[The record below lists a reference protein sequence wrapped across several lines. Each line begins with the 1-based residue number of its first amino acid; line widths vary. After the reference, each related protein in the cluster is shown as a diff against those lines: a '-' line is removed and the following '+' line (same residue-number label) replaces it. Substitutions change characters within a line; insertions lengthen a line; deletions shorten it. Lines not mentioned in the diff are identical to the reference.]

1 MELKNY
7 QKRAISEARTFLELL
22 AAEKSKENRHAS
34 ADAWEETK
42 RKFSLPGIYRE
53 HRNGLG
59 KDVPTF
65 CVKVPTGGGK
75 TLLATQLL
83 GVVYQ
88 TILKKHNGAGLVLW
102 VVPSDQIYK
111 DTLKALRDRRHFYR
125 ESLEFAVAR
134 RIEVWEK
141 QEINRLTPG
150 QLQSNLNILLL
161 KLAGTNRVDREQLKF
176 FRDSGGNI
184 VQHFPPEDEPERHK
198 ALKNNIPNLDM
209 LAEDEKTGQYLVK
222 TSLANLVRLC
232 QPAVILDEGHKATST
247 LARKTIE
254 GFNASIVIELS
265 ATPQKEANILVR
277 VTGRELLDEQMIK
290 LPINVANSNQKS
302 WKDCL
307 TQARDRRS
315 ELAALAEKHYRAT
328 GHLIRPIVLVQVE
341 RTGKKQ
347 QEVGLVHSEHV
358 KAHLIERLD
367 VPESAIAVKTSDR
380 DDIEGIDLLAEDCPI
395 QWIITK
401 AALQEGWDCPFA
413 YILVSLNNTARQQAM
428 TQLVGRVLRQPYAER
443 AGAPLADLNESYV
456 FCLRR
461 RAADIVREVKKALE
475 QEGYEGDLM
484 SVVDRSEGT
493 GTANAFRESQMRQ
506 EFRGYY
512 REFDGKVYLPR
523 FCVKH
528 NGTYEALDYFRHL
541 ISQVDE
547 GEFNFADA
555 DWNLDQELAAAKDSF
570 YRITIEQDD
579 PQPVDQRAAAVLE
592 TDDRVKSWLVASLSF
607 TYYSY
612 KQLRAIVEGA
622 TKHLLKHA
630 PKLVG
635 QLALVKFP
643 LRERITGLIQRQTD
657 QQTQAAFE
665 ALYKKKSLC
674 FFLEC
679 REARFEIP
687 PKVNIRETRWLVRD
701 NNEPIQRSLFDRVAD
716 NLNQYE
722 RSVALFL
729 DDHPQVLWWY
739 RNLIGPEY
747 FSIQGYRRNKIYPDF
762 VVQRGKN
769 KKPTASVLVVESK
782 GKQLKGNE
790 DTNYKRSVAE
800 YFGKVGHKVPWQ
812 KLSRD
817 FADQTF
823 RFQVLDEGEYQDRDW
838 RADLRKAL
846 EEPLLEEHRAQAEST
861 TSSP

>member
-7 QKRAISEARTFLELL
+7 QKRALSETRIFLEAL
-22 AAEKSKENRHAS
+22 AAEQARDNRHSS
-34 ADAWEETK
+34 ADAWEEVKK
-42 RKFSLPGIYRE
+42 RFSLPGIYRE
-53 HRNGLG
+53 HKNGLG
-59 KDVPTF
+59 RDVPTI
-65 CVKVPTGGGK
+65 CIKVPTGGGK
-75 TLLATQLL
+75 TLLATQFL
-83 GVVYQ
+83 GLVHQ
-88 TILKKHNGAGLVLW
+88 TILKRRNGAGLVLW

-125 ESLEFAVAR
+125 ESLEFAVSR

-141 QEINRLTPG
+141 HEIARLTPG
-150 QLQSNLNILLL
+150 QLQNNFNVLLL

-184 VQHFPPEDEPERHK
+184 IQHFPPEDEPERHK
-198 ALKNNIPNLDM
+198 ALKESIPNLDM
-209 LAEDEKTGQYLVK
+209 LAEDSGTGEYLCK

-254 GFNASIVIELS
+254 GFNASIVIALS

-277 VTGRELLDEQMIK
+277 VSGRELLDEQMIK
-290 LPINVANSNQKS
+290 LPINVANSSQKS

-307 TQARDRRS
+307 TQARDRQA
-315 ELAALAEKHYRAT
+315 ELAVLAEKHYRVT
-328 GHLIRPIVLVQVE
+328 GRLIRPIVLVQVE

-347 QEVGLVHSEHV
+347 QDVGLVHSEHV

-380 DDIEGIDLLAEDCPI
+380 DDIEGLDLLAEDCPI
-395 QWIITK
+395 KWIITK

-413 YILVSLNNTARQQAM
+413 YILVSLNNTARQQTMA
-428 TQLVGRVLRQPYAER
+428 QLVGRVLRQPYAER
-443 AGAPLADLNESYV
+443 APALLNDLNESYV
-456 FCLRR
+456 FCLQR
-461 RAADIVREVKKALE
+461 RASDIMHEVKKALE

-484 SVVDRSEGT
+484 SVVDRSDGSS
-493 GTANAFRESQMRQ
+493 TASTMRESQIRQ
-506 EFRGYY
+506 QFRRFY
-512 REFDGKVYLPR
+512 RQFDGKVYLPR
-523 FCVKH
+523 FCVKW
-528 NGTYEALDYFRHL
+528 NGAYEALDYFRHL
-541 ISQVDE
+541 ISQVDVAKFSY
-547 GEFNFADA
+547 GEA
-555 DWNLDQELAAAKDSF
+555 DWNFDQELAAAKDSF
-570 YRITIEQDD
+570 YRINLDQDGVE
-579 PQPVDQRAAAVLE
+579 PVEQRAAAILE
-592 TDDRVKSWLVASLSF
+592 TDDQVKNWLVASLPF

-612 KQLRAIVEGA
+612 RQLRQIVEGA
-622 TKHLLKHA
+622 TRHVLKQA
-630 PKLVG
+630 PKLEG
-635 QLALVKFP
+635 QLGLVKFP
-643 LRERITGLIQRQTD
+643 VRERIAGLIQRQTD

-665 ALYKKKSLC
+665 KLHKKKYLC

-687 PKVNIRETRWLVRD
+687 PKVNIRETRWLARD
-701 NNEPIQRSLFDRVAD
+701 NNEPIQRSLFDRVPD
-716 NLNQYE
+716 DLNRYE
-722 RSVALFL
+722 KSVALFL

-762 VVQRGKN
+762 VVQQGRD
-769 KKPTASVLVVESK
+769 KKPLARVLVVESK

-790 DTNYKRSVAE
+790 DTNYKKSVAE
-800 YFGKVGHKVPWQ
+800 YFGKIGHRVPWQ
-812 KLSRD
+812 KLSKD

-823 RFQVLDEGEYQDRDW
+823 RVQVLDEGEYEDRDW

-846 EEPLLEEHRAQAEST
+846 DDPFSQEHVT
-861 TSSP
+861 